1 MNKLLVSFVLVVI
14 VVGIILAIYFSTK
27 KSGDGKPELTFDS
40 NATKTINPQEE
51 NGGGDDDGSE
61 GYRIEYA
68 GADESSKFIDLTLKW
83 TNGQGFDGVV
93 TKLIFT
99 RTVDGT
105 EIQAAQETTAS
116 SDISDNGFGKVTFKG
131 SDVTTGSSVKGKNV
145 ITAYYNQI
153 GNDNKLS
160 SAEIEVTDDDFN
172 FTLVGPFGN
181 LNVPVSISKDE
192 FKLTKNIKKTYYQIS
207 HAPGYWFNTI
217 SLGDGNY
224 QFKFDDGT
232 FLKIGDRDKFKLSTY
247 KGKKMLSSE
256 DGSLIWVHNK
266 QAWLSINDFTKDDYR
281 FAQCDLIGANLI
293 VRTGSSITP
302 SDSVLYKSPNGE
314 FRFVWQ
320 MDGNMVVYKE
330 NDANNRVTAATGTNG
345 KGGTTLTVDGNGN
358 LAMRDA
364 AGTLVWD
371 SWGYKHAEKIGTS
384 PPYSFIISDFGGL
397 HVIATNGRELVNKD
411 NLFGF
416 SSNFYKT
423 HLGDLWGYDLGAQTN
438 KNIFECARECVDNI
452 DCAGFT
458 HDGTG
463 NNCWAKGYSA
473 RILGVAPNNDE
484 NANRWTNSTADGTTD
499 WNSYQYYQK
508 KLDANCYK
516 DNYKDLSDTYGVNA
530 SQLNDH
536 YYNVGGAAEK
546 RTALC
551 DTKKLVNSVTGYF
564 HDPNTIYYKSEWDA
578 GERATAEVCKERAKS
593 KGYEIWGHR
602 TAATIDKN
610 WSNTCYAYGKGEAGN
625 KLTRTDPGN
634 RSDPFHVM
642 GCVNGKT
649 IKSGCTQDV

>member
-1 MNKLLVSFVLVVI
+1 MNKLLVSIVLVVI

-51 NGGGDDDGSE
+51 SGGGGDDDGSE

-217 SLGDGNY
+217 SLGDGKY

-302 SDSVLYKSPNGE
+302 SDSVNYYSPNNE
-314 FRFVWQ
+314 FKFIWQ
-320 MDGNMVVYKE
+320 MDGNMVVYK
-330 NDANNRVTAATGTNG
+330 DPINRPTAATGTNG
-345 KGGTTLTVDGNGN
+345 NGGTTLTVDGNGN
-358 LAMRDA
+358 LAMRNA
-364 AGTLVWD
+364 TGKLVWD

-397 HVIATNGRELVNKD
+397 HVIATNGRELMNRD

-423 HLGDLWGYDLGAQTN
+423 HLGDLWGYDLGAHTN
-438 KNIFECARECVDNI
+438 KNIFDCARECVDNI

-463 NNCWAKGYSA
+463 NNCWAKGYNA
-473 RILGVAPNNDE
+473 RILGVASNNDQ
-484 NANRWTNSTADGTTD
+484 NANRWSNSTADGTTD

-508 KLDANCYK
+508 KVDTKCYRDRYPDLQTAFANDAK
-516 DNYKDLSDTYGVNA
+516 
-530 SQLNDH
+530 QLNDH
-536 YYNVGGAAEK
+536 YFGFGIGEGRDV
-546 RTALC
+546 TC
-551 DTKKLVNSVTGYF
+551 DTTKPENSKLGYF
-564 HDPNTIYYKSEWDA
+564 NLPDDVVKSFYTNAHD
-578 GERATAEVCKERAKS
+578 ATTKMSAKECKEYVTS
-593 KGYEIWGHR
+593 KGQEVWGYR
-602 TAATIDKN
+602 TPAHGSNDYQ
-610 WSNTCYAYGKGEAGN
+610 NTCYAYTKGEIGVKATLSGDAAHF
-625 KLTRTDPGN
+625 T
-634 RSDPFHVM
+634 

-649 IKSGCTQDV
+649 LESGCTQDV

>member
-1 MNKLLVSFVLVVI
+1 MNKLLVSIVLVVI

-51 NGGGDDDGSE
+51 SGGGGDDDGSE

-83 TNGQGFDGVV
+83 TNGRGFDGVV

-172 FTLVGPFGN
+172 FTLVGPFGD

-192 FKLTKNIKKTYYQIS
+192 FKLMKNIKKTYYQIS

-217 SLGDGNY
+217 SLGDGKY

-232 FLKIGDRDKFKLSTY
+232 FLKIGDIDKFKLSTY
-247 KGKKMLSSE
+247 KGKKMLSSV

-302 SDSVLYKSPNGE
+302 SDSVNYYSPNNE
-314 FRFVWQ
+314 FKFIWQ
-320 MDGNMVVYKE
+320 MDGNMVVYK
-330 NDANNRVTAATGTNG
+330 DPINRPTAATSTNG
-345 KGGTTLTVDGNGN
+345 NGGTTLTVDGNGN

-371 SWGYKHAEKIGTS
+371 SWGYRHAEKIGTS

-397 HVIATNGRELVNKD
+397 HVIATNGRELMNRD

-423 HLGDLWGYDLGAQTN
+423 HLGDLWGYDLGAPTN
-438 KNIFECARECVDNI
+438 KNIFDCARECVDNI
-452 DCAGFT
+452 NCAGFT

-463 NNCWAKGYSA
+463 NNCWAKGYNA
-473 RILGVAPNNDE
+473 RILGVASNNDQ
-484 NANRWTNSTADGTTD
+484 NANRWSNSTADGTTD

-508 KLDANCYK
+508 KVDTECYRDRYPDLQTAFANDAK
-516 DNYKDLSDTYGVNA
+516 
-530 SQLNDH
+530 QLNDH
-536 YYNVGGAAEK
+536 YFAFGIGEDRNMS
-546 RTALC
+546 C
-551 DTKKLVNSVTGYF
+551 DTTKPNNAKLGYF
-564 HDPNTIYYKSEWDA
+564 NLPDDVVKSFYTNAHD
-578 GERATAEVCKERAKS
+578 ATTKMSAKECKDYVTS
-593 KGYEIWGHR
+593 KGQEVWGYR
-602 TAATIDKN
+602 TPAHGSNDYQ
-610 WSNTCYAYGKGEAGN
+610 NTCYAYTKGEIGVKATLSGDAAHF
-625 KLTRTDPGN
+625 T
-634 RSDPFHVM
+634 

-649 IKSGCTQDV
+649 LESGCTQDV